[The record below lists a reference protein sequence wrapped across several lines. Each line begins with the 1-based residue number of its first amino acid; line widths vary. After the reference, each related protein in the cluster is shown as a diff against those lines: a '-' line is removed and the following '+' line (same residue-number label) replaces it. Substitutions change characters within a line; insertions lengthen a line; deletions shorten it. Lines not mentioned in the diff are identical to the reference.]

1 MGSVSVIISPTRDR
15 QGMKRLL
22 RGLVAADNK
31 TRDVIVV
38 LAAER
43 LCLPW
48 HVSQRARH
56 AVSAERA

>member
-1 MGSVSVIISPTRDR
+1 
-15 QGMKRLL
+15 MKRLL

-38 LAAER
+38 LAAEC

-48 HVSQRARH
+48 HVSQRARD
-56 AVSAERA
+56 ARSARRA